1 MTHFKKLHECYAAY
15 NRLNEAG
22 LPLLK
27 RKTEILI
34 WDVTTLDHV
43 AKLRDDSGGSSERVY
58 TKDGKF
64 VIEWYWLDDEVSITT
79 LDHAMQSG
87 KREHR
92 IKLERLGGASD
103 DAVVDYLNNKA
114 KEFKSIEDFMDE
126 LIKGDYD
133 GHKEAGVEIQV
144 DTKMSGNLFSPT
156 KAAELPRVRKLPDDL
171 SVEDLKAILANGQF
185 GFLVAR
191 GSSTRLSDVLKEI
204 EGLMSHRA
212 SVDSYHQYDLTTA
225 SAVYTPLNGVKRDIK
240 INLALR

>member
-27 RKTEILI
+27 RKTELLI

-43 AKLRDDSGGSSERVY
+43 AKLRDDDDASSERVY

-87 KREHR
+87 KRDHR
-92 IKLERLGGASD
+92 VKLERLGGADD

-114 KEFKSIEDFMDE
+114 KEFKSLEDFMAE
-126 LIKGDYD
+126 IIKGDYD

-144 DTKMSGNLFSPT
+144 DTTMSGSLFSPT
-156 KAAELPRVRKLPDDL
+156 KAAELPRLRKLPDEL
-171 SVEDLKAILANGQF
+171 SVDDMKAILANGQF
-185 GFLVAR
+185 GFLSAR
-191 GSSTRLSDVLKEI
+191 GTSLRITDVLKEI
-204 EGLMSHRA
+204 EGLMTHSA
-212 SVDSYHQYDLTTA
+212 SIEHYYPNDLTTA
-225 SAVYTPLNGVKRDIK
+225 SAAYTPRNGKLRDMK